1 MNETKSA
8 WEHVGAD
15 FNKLGAKLR
24 DHFAEEKKAST
35 SAESAS
41 SRASLKESVDR
52 LAEAL
57 SDAFEAMAK
66 ASKDDEVRG
75 DVKQVGRS
83 LSNALGITF
92 EEVGE
97 DIGGALRRAGQSKD
111 HPDKDVP

>member
-1 MNETKSA
+1 MNETKNA

-15 FNKLGAKLR
+15 FNKLGGKLR
-24 DHFAEEKKAST
+24 DHFAEERNAST
-35 SAESAS
+35 TEESAS
-41 SRASLKESVDR
+41 KASLKESVDR

-57 SDAFEAMAK
+57 SNAFEAMAK
-66 ASKDDEVRG
+66 ASKDDAVRS

-111 HPDKDVP
+111 QPDRDVP